1 MRCPQCKS
9 ENRDSAKF
17 CAECGHAFPKTCPA
31 CGEDN
36 GPRAKF
42 CNECGEP
49 FSTPG
54 SRNSRPVPAAIPD
67 EAPSER
73 RQLTVMFCDL
83 VASTELSARLDPEDL
98 RDVIRSF
105 QRVATDEIVRL
116 EGHVAQHLGDGL
128 LVYFGYPKAHEDD
141 AIRSGHA
148 ALGIIDAVGRLN
160 ERLQREQGLALAV
173 RVGVHTGPTVV
184 GEVGRQGQER
194 LAIGET
200 PNLAARLQSLAEPDA
215 VVVSSDTER
224 LLRRAFET
232 ESLGEVELKGFAN
245 AREVFRLV
253 APIAKG
259 AAGPAPTPLV
269 GRDKEVSALGALLEQ
284 ACAGEGTSV
293 LIRGEAGLG
302 KSRLCAAVS
311 TLVGEHTDA
320 RELHA
325 RGSTFYAHTPFRPAA
340 ELLRAL
346 AEIDED
352 DPSQTQVDAVQR
364 LATRLELGDPH
375 AAVLLA
381 ALVGSDVELPPMTPQ
396 IRKGRTLA
404 SLTEAFVAAARRG
417 PLVIVLEDL
426 QWVDESTLE
435 LVGALLEGITGVA
448 ALLVLTARP
457 QFVSPWHLETE
468 IDLHQLP
475 REAVEHIIDRVA
487 GRPLSQDLV
496 TQIVLKAEGNPLFAE
511 ELAQMVV
518 ESDLI
523 ERRSGEAVALAI
535 PSTLKDSLMARLDR
549 LSPTRKS
556 LVQLCATIGRQFSRE
571 LLREI
576 LRSFGEDM
584 QNELRRL
591 TDGELLYQH
600 GLPPR
605 SLFVFKHGLVQES
618 AYESLLRRT
627 RRQYHGRV
635 ADVLLERFPDTL
647 PEVLAHHLTEADR
660 PAEAVDLWHA
670 AGGTALGAF
679 ALGDSTNHL
688 ARGLAC
694 LERLPDDEHRVPREL
709 ALRGTLGVPLMLTQ
723 GFAATDVED
732 NYSRM
737 LELCERAGDD
747 AAEQLF
753 PSLWGLWTFYIVSG
767 QHSRAE
773 EMATKLQGLGA
784 RTGRSAIQLAGQT
797 ALGAAVLMR
806 GRPAEALPAFER
818 GLEIYDQHEHAPL
831 ALMFGQDAGAMCLAF
846 LTWAH
851 VALGDDAAAKARAAE
866 ANALCERLD
875 QPSTRAFV
883 DTVLATW
890 CCLDGDPARALACS
904 ETVIGLAAEQ
914 GMPHWDA
921 QASITRGWAL
931 AQAGRGEEGIAGLRG
946 GIAGLTGMGSMA
958 TMTLYWAGLAE
969 AELAAGRL
977 DEARLAISEARA
989 YMARSDER
997 VYEAGLSIV
1006 EGRIAVAADDVAGA
1020 RAAYGRAL
1028 QVAAAQQA
1036 QGITRRA
1043 TRYLDELG

>member
-1 MRCPQCKS
+1 MRCPQCNS
-9 ENRDSAKF
+9 DNRDSAKF
-17 CAECGHAFPKTCPA
+17 CAECGRAFPKKCPS

-42 CNECGEP
+42 CNECG
-49 FSTPG
+49 TPLQAPAA
-54 SRNSRPVPAAIPD
+54 RPSRPEPAAIAH
-67 EAPSER
+67 EAGSER

-141 AIRSGHA
+141 AVRSGHA
-148 ALGIIDAVGRLN
+148 ALGIIAAVGRLN
-160 ERLQREQGLALAV
+160 ERLQREQGLSLAV

-184 GEVGRQGQER
+184 GDVGGEGQER

-200 PNLAARLQSLAEPDA
+200 PNFAARLQSVAQPDA
-215 VVVSSDTER
+215 VVVSAATER

-232 ESLGEVELKGFAN
+232 QSLGELELKGFAN
-245 AREVFRLV
+245 PREVFRLI
-253 APIAKG
+253 APVAKG

-269 GRDKEVSALGALLEQ
+269 GRDKEVSALGALFEQ
-284 ACAGEGTSV
+284 ACNGEGTSV
-293 LIRGEAGLG
+293 LIHGEAGLG

-311 TLVGEHTDA
+311 TLVAQRPGTL
-320 RELHA
+320 ELHA
-325 RGSTFYAHTPFRPAA
+325 RGSTFYAHTPLRPAA
-340 ELLRAL
+340 ELTRMLL
-346 AEIDED
+346 GIEED
-352 DPSQTQVDAVQR
+352 DPPRALVAAIDR
-364 LATRLELGDPH
+364 LVTRLELSDPH
-375 AAVLLA
+375 CAVLLA
-381 ALVGSDVELPPMTPQ
+381 ALVGLEVEVPAMTPQ
-396 IRKGRTLA
+396 IRKRRTLA
-404 SLTEAFVAAARRG
+404 SLVEAFTGTARHA
-417 PLVIVLEDL
+417 PVVIVLEDL
-426 QWVDESTLE
+426 QWVDETTLE
-435 LVGALLEGITGVA
+435 LVGALLDRMAGVA
-448 ALLVLTARP
+448 GLLVLTARP
-457 QFVSPWHLETE
+457 QFDPPWHVETE
-468 IDLHQLP
+468 IALHQLP
-475 REAVEHIIDRVA
+475 REAVEHIIARVA

-523 ERRSGEAVALAI
+523 ERKSGEAVALAI
-535 PSTLKDSLMARLDR
+535 PATLKDSLMARLDR
-549 LSPTRKS
+549 LSPARKS
-556 LVQLCATIGRQFSRE
+556 LVQLCATIGRRFSRE

-591 TDGELLYQH
+591 TDGELLFQR

-647 PEVLAHHLTEADR
+647 PEVLAHHLTEANR
-660 PAEAVDLWHA
+660 PAEAIDLWHA
-670 AGGTALGAF
+670 AGSAALGAF
-679 ALGDSTNHL
+679 ALGDSTSHL
-688 ARGLAC
+688 TRGLAC
-694 LERLPDDEHRVPREL
+694 LETLPDDEQRVPKEL
-709 ALRGTLGVPLMLTQ
+709 AVRGTLGVPLMLTQ
-723 GFAATDVED
+723 GFAAPDVED
-732 NYSRM
+732 HYSRM
-737 LELCERAGDD
+737 LELCERAGDE

-767 QHSRAE
+767 QHQRAE
-773 EMATKLQGLGA
+773 EVALKLQGLGA
-784 RTGRSAIQLAGQT
+784 RTGRSAIELAGQT
-797 ALGAAVLMR
+797 ALGGAVLMR
-806 GRPAEALPAFER
+806 GRPAEARRAFER
-818 GLEIYDQHEHAPL
+818 GLEIYDPQQHASL
-831 ALMFGQDAGAMCLAF
+831 ALLFGQDAGAMCLAF

-851 VALGDDAAAKARAAE
+851 VTEGDDQAARKRAAE
-866 ANALCERLD
+866 ADALCETLE

-890 CCLDGDPARALACS
+890 CCLDGDAARALSRS
-904 ETVIGLAAEQ
+904 ETVIGLAADQ

-931 AQAGRGEEGIAGLRG
+931 AQTGRGEEGIAGLRG

-969 AELAAGRL
+969 AELAA
-977 DEARLAISEARA
+977 
-989 YMARSDER
+989 
-997 VYEAGLSIV
+997 
-1006 EGRIAVAADDVAGA
+1006 
-1020 RAAYGRAL
+1020 
-1028 QVAAAQQA
+1028 
-1036 QGITRRA
+1036 
-1043 TRYLDELG
+1043 